1 MPVRS
6 IIFLCTANAIRSQ
19 IAETYLNANT
29 DDLLAYSA
37 GVQPCGY
44 VDKNAIAV
52 MREVGID
59 LSSHYSKSVDEFR
72 NKRIDIVVTVSGTAY
87 QDCPEWLYRNAINAH
102 WGFRDVSGE
111 SRRQYRA
118 LRDEIN
124 AHLDKFLARYNPAYT
139 DNEVRMLLRGLSR

>member
-1 MPVRS
+1 MRS

-19 IAETYLNANT
+19 IAEAYINAKT
-29 DDLLAYSA
+29 DELMAYSA
-37 GVQPCGY
+37 GIQPCGY

-52 MREVGID
+52 MREIGID

-87 QDCPEWLYRNAINAH
+87 QECPEWLYRNAINAH

-124 AHLDKFLARYNPAYT
+124 AHLDKVLAHYNPAYT
-139 DNEVRMLLRGLSR
+139 DNEVSMLLRGLSR

>member
-1 MPVRS
+1 LPVRS

-19 IAETYLNANT
+19 IAEAYINAKT
-29 DDLLAYSA
+29 DELMAYSA
-37 GVQPCGY
+37 GIQSCGY
-44 VDKNAIAV
+44 VDKNAIVV
-52 MREVGID
+52 MREIGID
-59 LSSHYSKSVDEFR
+59 LSSHYSKSVEEFR
-72 NKRIDIVVTVSGTAY
+72 NKPIDIVVTVSGTAY
-87 QDCPEWLYRNAINAH
+87 QECPEWLYRNAMNAH

-139 DNEVRMLLRGLSR
+139 DNEVSMLLRGLSR

>member
-1 MPVRS
+1 MRS

-19 IAETYLNANT
+19 IAEAYINAKT
-29 DDLLAYSA
+29 DDLVAYSA
-37 GVQPCGY
+37 GIQSCGY

-87 QDCPEWLYRNAINAH
+87 QDCPEWLYRNAMNAH

-124 AHLDKFLARYNPAYT
+124 THLDKFLARYNPAYT

>member
-1 MPVRS
+1 MRS

-19 IAETYLNANT
+19 IAEAYINAKT
-29 DDLLAYSA
+29 DDLVAYSA
-37 GVQPCGY
+37 GIQPCGY

-87 QDCPEWLYRNAINAH
+87 QDCPEWLYRNAMNAH

-124 AHLDKFLARYNPAYT
+124 THLDKFLARYNPAYT

>member
-1 MPVRS
+1 MRS

-19 IAETYLNANT
+19 IAEAYINAKT
-29 DDLLAYSA
+29 DELMAYSA
-37 GVQPCGY
+37 GIQPCGY

-111 SRRQYRA
+111 SRRQYRT